1 MKTGKLIVFSAPSG
15 SGKTT
20 LVNHLLQQNLPLGF
34 SVSATSRKPRGKEEN
49 GKDYHFLNEDG
60 FRKKIKENAFVEY
73 EEVYNGSFY
82 GTLKSELERI
92 WKTGKHVLFD
102 IDVKGGL
109 NIKAQYPEK
118 TFAVFVKPPSVKELE
133 KRLRDRGTE
142 NEYKIQERLNKSAAE
157 LKFSKDFDAVL
168 INDDLNKAKEEV
180 QRLVEKFLFS

>member
-1 MKTGKLIVFSAPSG
+1 MKTGKLVVFSAPSG

-34 SVSATSRKPRGKEEN
+34 SVSATSREPRGKEEN
-49 GKDYHFLNEDG
+49 GKDYHFLNENT

-73 EEVYNGSFY
+73 EEVYNGSLY

-109 NIKAQYPEK
+109 SIKAQYPK
-118 TFAVFVKPPSVKELE
+118 KN
-133 KRLRDRGTE
+133 LR
-142 NEYKIQERLNKSAAE
+142 NLC
-157 LKFSKDFDAVL
+157 
-168 INDDLNKAKEEV
+168 
-180 QRLVEKFLFS
+180 